1 MPESQGVVVQNG
13 PNRITLLFTVDDQGF
28 IFSGSVY
35 SPIPPFSANVATL
48 KYNDIDD
55 LTPSNHS
62 FHGQIGPE
70 TFTLTL
76 DNGNSVIGDLRAPGV
91 QPATTVSGS
100 GIWQQN

>member
-1 MPESQGVVVQNG
+1 MPESQGAVVQNG
-13 PNRITLLFTVDDQGF
+13 PNQITLIFTVDNQGF

-35 SPIPPFSANVATL
+35 PPIQPFSVNVATL
-48 KYNDIDD
+48 KYNDLDA

-76 DNGNSVIGDLRAPGV
+76 DNGTSVRGDLSPPGV
-91 QPATTVSGS
+91 QPATVISGS